1 MRNFD
6 LETCP
11 TYGKDT
17 VYCGMS
23 WHPELSDMLQ
33 EREKVLITN
42 ATDIMLYNLY
52 DIVYIKLI
60 FLCKGHLKIFA

>member
-33 EREKVLITN
+33 ESEKVMIST
-42 ATDIMLYNLY
+42 ATYISYM
-52 DIVYIKLI
+52 ISYIKLI

>member
-6 LETCP
+6 LGTCP
-11 TYGKDT
+11 TYEKDT

-33 EREKVLITN
+33 ESGKVMTST
-42 ATDIMLYNLY
+42 AT
-52 DIVYIKLI
+52 YISYMI
-60 FLCKGHLKIFA
+60 SYVM